1 MRKGGMIVFLIVLI
15 SFLGV
20 SPAAADTQV
29 DIGLN
34 VPYFIGI
41 ETEDEDASAVMDYAF
56 LLPDLKVNYFFNE
69 NGIRFGAGVRMFTL
83 ILETLAYPIVT
94 VEAEFDK
101 LVLSAHAG
109 GGAFLFFGLLNDIAF
124 ESIYL
129 PEVTVAYKLGERFSV
144 GTGALLFMAPEVA
157 DFNNFAYV
165 GTVFARFTF

>member
-1 MRKGGMIVFLIVLI
+1 MHKGRMIAFLIVLI
-15 SFLGV
+15 GFLGV
-20 SPAAADTQV
+20 FPAAADTQV

-34 VPYFIGI
+34 IPYIVGI
-41 ETEDEDASAVMDYAF
+41 ETDDADANEVLDYAF
-56 LLPDLKVNYFFNE
+56 LIPDVKVNYFFNE
-69 NGIRFGAGVRMFTL
+69 GGIRLGVGARLFTL
-83 ILETLAYPIVT
+83 ILETMAYPILT

-124 ESIYL
+124 ENIYL

-157 DFNNFAYV
+157 DFSNFAYV